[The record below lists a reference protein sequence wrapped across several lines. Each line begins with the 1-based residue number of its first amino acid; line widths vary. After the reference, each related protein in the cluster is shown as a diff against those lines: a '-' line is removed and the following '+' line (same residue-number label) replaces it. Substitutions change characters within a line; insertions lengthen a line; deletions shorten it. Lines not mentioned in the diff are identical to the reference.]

1 MSSLSHASLATSRSA
16 LPARPRADAKRAAP
30 FAERRLSRA
39 ACACG
44 GTCPSCKGEERLQAK
59 LAISQP
65 GDAHEREADRVA
77 DQVMR
82 MAAPSELADAGSSHQ
97 PQISRMHGAGTPLP
111 PRVQREEVIEDA
123 LPEDEPEV
131 IAAKSEAGS
140 SPAVSPAAE
149 CRLGTMSG
157 GGQPLPES
165 ARAFFEPRFGY
176 DFGDVR
182 VHTGSQATESAA
194 SINALAFTLGRHVV
208 FGAGQYAPDSAS
220 GKRLLAHEL
229 THVVQQQGD
238 ESSVMRTPACN
249 CAAIGARDPTA
260 AEAADAAAKYP
271 NLVSG
276 DWCVT
281 APASATYN
289 CIAWTVGVTSRWV
302 WDEVDKAGDGD
313 GTVSVA
319 DFDAFY
325 GQHGLQPVVNATPA
339 HPQVALFG
347 NSSGP
352 THAAVIS
359 DKACGGGIMF
369 ESKRGQN
376 IRILHVVSQLEGGI
390 YGNIIKYYV

>member
-1 MSSLSHASLATSRSA
+1 MSSLNHASLATSRTA

-30 FAERRLSRA
+30 YAERRLNHA

-65 GDAHEREADRVA
+65 GDPYEREADQVA

-82 MAAPSELADAGSSHQ
+82 MAAPSEFADTASSHQ
-97 PQISRMHGAGTPLP
+97 PQISRLHGPGTALA
-111 PRVQREEVIEDA
+111 PRVQREEVIEA
-123 LPEDEPEV
+123 PLPEDEPEV

-149 CRLGTMSG
+149 SRLGAMSG
-157 GGQPLPES
+157 GGQPLPEL
-165 ARAFFEPRFGY
+165 ARTFFEPRFGY

-182 VHTGSQATESAA
+182 VHAGSQAAESAA

-208 FGAGQYAPDSAS
+208 FGAGQYAPDSPS

-229 THVVQQQGD
+229 THVVQQDG
-238 ESSVMRTPACN
+238 EETSVMRAPACN

-260 AEAADAAAKYP
+260 AETADAAAKYP

-281 APASATYN
+281 APATPTYN
-289 CIAWTVGVTSRWV
+289 CIAWTVGVTGRWV
-302 WDEVDKAGDGD
+302 WDEVDKAGDED

-325 GQHGLQPVVNATPA
+325 GQHGLQPVENATPSN
-339 HPQVALFG
+339 PEVALFG

-352 THAAVIS
+352 THAAVVS
-359 DKACGGGIMF
+359 NKTCGGGTMF

-376 IRILHVVSQLEGGI
+376 IRILHWVQELEGGI
-390 YGNIIKYYV
+390 YGNIIKYYI